1 MTDAEIILRAA
12 SGDRTAF
19 GKLYERHW
27 KTIYSYAWLLV
38 RSVPDA
44 EDITQDCFLAL
55 IRQPKSF
62 DPGRSNLRTWLLAIA
77 RNQAL
82 QRYRNQA
89 SQPDA
94 DEELAETATSADE
107 DLMTKERADAL
118 HRAFDLLPNLQRE
131 ALFLFEFEGLSL
143 AETAE
148 VLDIEPNA
156 VKARLFRAREQLKR
170 LLDSQRPALKLEK
183 GKRL

>member
-1 MTDAEIILRAA
+1 MTDAEIILQAA

-19 GKLYERHW
+19 GRLYERHW
-27 KTIYSYAWLLV
+27 KAVYSYAWLLV

-44 EDITQDCFLAL
+44 EDVTQDCFLAL
-55 IRQPKSF
+55 IRQPASF

-82 QRYRNQA
+82 RRNRNQA
-89 SQPDA
+89 SQTDA
-94 DEELAETATSADE
+94 DEKIAETSASVEE
-107 DLMTKERADAL
+107 DLMTKQRADAL
-118 HRAFDLLPNLQRE
+118 HLAFHLLPCLQRE

-143 AETAE
+143 AETAA
-148 VLDIEPNA
+148 VLNIEPNA

-170 LLDSQRPALKLEK
+170 LLDSQRSALKLEK
-183 GKRL
+183 